1 MSKFGFLCC
10 LFTCV
15 IAARLATAKDS
26 VQTLYILHGFVLCCH
41 ALQHLDESTWPCFY
55 LVFFSWGQHLSMQAE
70 IWPMMKSNVKC
81 LVARTRDRRLV
92 EGHTVK
98 NEDSGECTGL
108 QKIETVLQ
116 YTRLQW
122 LRYICHVGNDIL
134 GRFLALKWLPKKSQK
149 KPWRP
154 RRICER
160 TMEETFHSIGLSLEL
175 SGDVCC

>member
-1 MSKFGFLCC
+1 MLPLYLCHC
-10 LFTCV
+10 CSPSNCKRFSSDFVHFTRICIV
-15 IAARLATAKDS
+15 LSCTTAFRWKYM
-26 VQTLYILHGFVLCCH
+26 TVL
-41 ALQHLDESTWPCFY
+41 LSS
-55 LVFFSWGQHLSMQAE
+55 FFSWGQHLSMQAE

-160 TMEETFHSIGLSLEL
+160 TMEETFQSIGLSLEL